1 MIPYKQN
8 KRKSGKSSY
17 NVARYFNF
25 AMDSLISTSTAP
37 LRVATVLGC
46 IMSFLSFIVG
56 IIYLV
61 MKLKHW
67 HQFTMGTAPMVIGM
81 FFLGS
86 VQLLFIGLVGEYVGA
101 VLRKVTKQL
110 PVIEKELI
118 NFDDEQEDE

>member
-1 MIPYKQN
+1 
-8 KRKSGKSSY
+8 
-17 NVARYFNF
+17 
-25 AMDSLISTSTAP
+25 
-37 LRVATVLGC
+37 
-46 IMSFLSFIVG
+46 
-56 IIYLV
+56 
-61 MKLKHW
+61 
-67 HQFTMGTAPMVIGM
+67 MVIGM